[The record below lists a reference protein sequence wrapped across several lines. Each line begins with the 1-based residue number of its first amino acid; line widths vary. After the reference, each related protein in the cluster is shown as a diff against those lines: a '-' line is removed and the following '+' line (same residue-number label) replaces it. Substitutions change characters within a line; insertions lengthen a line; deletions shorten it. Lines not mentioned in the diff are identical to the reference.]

1 MSKIPEW
8 KRQKVAMFSSWG
20 GWSRSSENIQES
32 RSNDPASE
40 GLHLITL
47 IIVLQLEVIW
57 GWFWIIN
64 RSSNTSIKKSR
75 MNREVHVR
83 FCERFRGE
91 NPLYLLDFW
100 YRLFVKLTACNHLEI
115 WHNVAQHNDGSY
127 KNYDCNDIKGNSVWL
142 IVKPIM
148 WPFFEKLNDNTKWN
162 HWDKQI
168 THKKDT

>member
-1 MSKIPEW
+1 
-8 KRQKVAMFSSWG
+8 MFSSWG

-91 NPLYLLDFW
+91 IPLYLLDF
-100 YRLFVKLTACNHLEI
+100 YLFQFSRFYFRLRFCTVLKSETILKFQLCQNLNNSKLQRLFLLMIAMLNIISV
-115 WHNVAQHNDGSY
+115 SY
-127 KNYDCNDIKGNSVWL
+127 YKAWV
-142 IVKPIM
+142 IVGK
-148 WPFFEKLNDNTKWN
+148 FNFT
-162 HWDKQI
+162 
-168 THKKDT
+168 

>member
-91 NPLYLLDFW
+91 TPLYLLDFL
-100 YRLFVKLTACNHLEI
+100 YLVFEIFGDFVDFFSWIIHIYVIVFTVRFWCVNHFSFFYNI
-115 WHNVAQHNDGSY
+115 HN
-127 KNYDCNDIKGNSVWL
+127 
-142 IVKPIM
+142 
-148 WPFFEKLNDNTKWN
+148 
-162 HWDKQI
+162 
-168 THKKDT
+168 

>member
-1 MSKIPEW
+1 MSKIPER

-64 RSSNTSIKKSR
+64 RSSDTSIKKSR

-91 NPLYLLDFW
+91 TPLYLLDFFSVSMF
-100 YRLFVKLTACNHLEI
+100 YHSTSSISLSLTSK
-115 WHNVAQHNDGSY
+115 VPKYS
-127 KNYDCNDIKGNSVWL
+127 SVV
-142 IVKPIM
+142 ISFNMKS
-148 WPFFEKLNDNTKWN
+148 K
-162 HWDKQI
+162 
-168 THKKDT
+168 

>member
-1 MSKIPEW
+1 MSKIPER

-91 NPLYLLDFW
+91 IPLYLLDFLGGFVF
-100 YRLFVKLTACNHLEI
+100 YYLFSILAYSLFMI
-115 WHNVAQHNDGSY
+115 AY
-127 KNYDCNDIKGNSVWL
+127 LL
-142 IVKPIM
+142 IVFSHWFIALAYWLKVFAYLLIAFAD
-148 WPFFEKLNDNTKWN
+148 WLKL
-162 HWDKQI
+162 I
-168 THKKDT
+168 TDLLIIFLH

>member
-1 MSKIPEW
+1 M
-8 KRQKVAMFSSWG
+8 
-20 GWSRSSENIQES
+20 
-32 RSNDPASE
+32 SE

-91 NPLYLLDFW
+91 TPLYLLDC
-100 YRLFVKLTACNHLEI
+100 VSC
-115 WHNVAQHNDGSY
+115 VALGY
-127 KNYDCNDIKGNSVWL
+127 EDIKVLWKGNITLLEMIGFMRVQKRATPRSVEDSQRIASKELDYRIGLSGVVFKPPWGADLKRIGIERQGQSSANVCMLSICMVWL
-142 IVKPIM
+142 
-148 WPFFEKLNDNTKWN
+148 
-162 HWDKQI
+162 
-168 THKKDT
+168 

>member
-1 MSKIPEW
+1 MSKIPER

-64 RSSNTSIKKSR
+64 RSSDTSIKKSR

-91 NPLYLLDFW
+91 TPLYLLDF
-100 YRLFVKLTACNHLEI
+100 YLEVISISNFSKSSIFVILYFNNEEK
-115 WHNVAQHNDGSY
+115 S
-127 KNYDCNDIKGNSVWL
+127 
-142 IVKPIM
+142 
-148 WPFFEKLNDNTKWN
+148 FFDFFKEFLSNPS
-162 HWDKQI
+162 
-168 THKKDT
+168 

>member
-1 MSKIPEW
+1 MSKIPER

-64 RSSNTSIKKSR
+64 RSSDTSIKKSR

-91 NPLYLLDFW
+91 TPLYLLDF
-100 YRLFVKLTACNHLEI
+100 L
-115 WHNVAQHNDGSY
+115 
-127 KNYDCNDIKGNSVWL
+127 SVCY
-142 IVKPIM
+142 
-148 WPFFEKLNDNTKWN
+148 F
-162 HWDKQI
+162 QI
-168 THKKDT
+168 TFLFRLCFIIDSLKFSCFFYSLNLMYAFCIAYTRQLSAVKVVCWNCQKVKKIQFVPVG

>member
-91 NPLYLLDFW
+91 NPLYLLDFLFIQFIKFNVSALRKGIHISFVIMFFALRSFLLRISAK
-100 YRLFVKLTACNHLEI
+100 YFRLINPVFKFSFSDSNF
-115 WHNVAQHNDGSY
+115 NVSDFRA
-127 KNYDCNDIKGNSVWL
+127 
-142 IVKPIM
+142 
-148 WPFFEKLNDNTKWN
+148 
-162 HWDKQI
+162 
-168 THKKDT
+168 